1 MIQRNL
7 VLLNVAICEYRS
19 DFSKLCY
26 FALFQLLVLSLF
38 NILPAYVLA
47 RTLGTRVSTLSV
59 DRSFVS
65 Q

>member
-1 MIQRNL
+1 MMIQRN
-7 VLLNVAICEYRS
+7 VVHLLNVAICEYRS
-19 DFSKLCY
+19 DFPKLCD
-26 FALFQLLVLSLF
+26 FALLVLSLF